1 LGAQILRNALQAT
14 LRDSAFLADAKVAQQ
29 EVDPMT
35 GEALAATVAGF
46 KNIPAPVMAK
56 LAELLLPKK

>member
-1 LGAQILRNALQAT
+1 MLRAALQAT
-14 LRDSAFLADAKVAQQ
+14 LRDSAFLADAKTAQQ

-35 GEALAATVAGF
+35 GEDLAATIAGF
-46 KNIPAPVMAK
+46 KKIPAPVMDK